1 MATIVITPIPESG
14 HLNPTLK
21 LARDLRARG
30 HHVIYCGI
38 RDLEERVRAQGF
50 EFHVVLEEVCPKG
63 YFENAVTL
71 ASTLKGKALKAFARE
86 AARRETKVLQ
96 AMHDGALDQVITGLK
111 PDILICDILFP
122 QPATIAHGLGV
133 PTVLL
138 NTSLP
143 MRLDYSKPPMFSFIL
158 PDGRLFTKVGIRYA
172 WLRWMNSMLKQR
184 IRVALGYNSPQRLML
199 ARIARRY
206 GVPDSQMD
214 LRSMSPGPLLPE
226 IILCP
231 REFVDFGEPWKG
243 DFQYLEPSVDVH
255 RQEPDFPW
263 ELVPEGKPLVYFS
276 MGSMA
281 YSEAR
286 ERSFQEAALQ
296 VAARRPDWTCV
307 LNVGRKTDPATLHQK
322 HPNVIAVRSAP
333 QLKLLQRA
341 CAMVNHGGFNTV
353 KECIYFGVP
362 MVVIPQKVDQ
372 PGISAR
378 VVFHGI
384 GTRMHHF
391 QLNGD
396 TLRAAL
402 EEITS
407 KPGYQQNIQR
417 MQAVFRE
424 AEKKANV
431 VDFVERLI
439 RSPRPQ
445 ATYRAL
451 AG

>member
-30 HHVIYCGI
+30 HRVIYCGV

-50 EFHVVLEEVCPKG
+50 EFHVVLEELCPKG
-63 YFENAVTL
+63 YFADAVTR
-71 ASTLKGKALKAFARE
+71 ASMLKGKELKQFARE
-86 AARRETKVLQ
+86 VAQRETKVLQ

-111 PDILICDILFP
+111 PDLIICDILFP

-143 MRLDYSKPPMFSFIL
+143 LRLDFSKPPMFSFIL
-158 PDGRLFTKVGIRYA
+158 PDGSLMTKVGIRYA

-184 IRVALGYNSPQRLML
+184 IRVLLGYNSPQRRML
-199 ARIARRY
+199 ARIGRRY
-206 GVPDSQMD
+206 GVPASRMD

-243 DFQYLEPSVDVH
+243 EFNYLEPSVDVH

-263 ELVPEGKPLVYFS
+263 ELVPQDKPLIYFS

-286 ERSFQEAALQ
+286 ERSFHEVTRQ

-307 LNVGRKTDPATLHQK
+307 LTVGRKVDPATLHQK
-322 HPNVIAVRSAP
+322 LPNLIAVSSAP

-341 CAMVNHGGFNTV
+341 AAMVNHGGFNTV

-384 GTRMHHF
+384 GTRMHHV
-391 QLNGD
+391 QLSTD
-396 TLRAAL
+396 RLLASL

-407 KPGYQQNIQR
+407 KPSYKQNVQR

-424 AEKKANV
+424 AEKNANV
-431 VDFVERLI
+431 VDFVERFI
-439 RSPRPQ
+439 QAPRPQ
-445 ATYRAL
+445 PTYRAL
-451 AG
+451 TG